1 MKENAFCFNYSIR
14 NLFNDESS
22 NISCYEEYFIPYT
35 KREILQYS
43 LQDFIGSEVNQLF
56 ENESNFNYENEYDFL
71 KSVDVN
77 KVLPD
82 TINILMDAVYCI
94 NTALLNPIIYR
105 NLTPLQEKVHLISE
119 LTDVNKLKNFPEL
132 IFGTNINYIALYT
145 ELIKA
150 EVNEIKYIISTLYH
164 LYNSTEKLN
173 KKLANNFLKKIKKIY
188 NLKIENFEITNKNSI
203 KEALLSFVNY
213 RNFQNENKSFYLNI
227 DFRNFDRFIK
237 LLSNYKE
244 SSKFIDK
251 DNCFCLIQEGEK
263 YYFSFSG
270 YKHNKCTSYYDDD
283 DTVYDDLSKTIIKD
297 FKLYL
302 PSNNEV
308 LQFCKR
314 NDDMLSYGNEIKNDK
329 LLKFSS
335 PKKFG
340 KQKNILDKEFLINQY
355 RCCER
360 KIFPYIKDKSES
372 MYIYCKYEPC
382 VRCIPAIEDMK
393 KQYGKNFMYFA
404 FIKNA
409 KTFSCYLKEKKKNL
423 PKEEDYIYTFRKLFY
438 SFI

>member
-1 MKENAFCFNYSIR
+1 MFNCMKENAFCFNYSIR

-244 SSKFIDK
+244 SSNFIDK

-263 YYFSFSG
+263 YYFSLSG
-270 YKHNKCTSYYDDD
+270 YDYKINKKNNNIYE
-283 DTVYDDLSKTIIKD
+283 
-297 FKLYL
+297 KLETNL
-302 PSNNEV
+302 NKFFSDSTFQ
-308 LQFCKR
+308 LCQIG
-314 NDDMLSYGNEIKNDK
+314 DDMLSYGNEIKNDE
-329 LLKFSS
+329 LIKFSS
-335 PKKFG
+335 PKKFCE
-340 KQKNILDKEFLINQY
+340 QKNIGDDNLRSQY
-355 RCCER
+355 SCCER
-360 KIFPYIKDKSES
+360 KIFPYIKDKSKS

>member
-1 MKENAFCFNYSIR
+1 M
-14 NLFNDESS
+14 
-22 NISCYEEYFIPYT
+22 
-35 KREILQYS
+35 
-43 LQDFIGSEVNQLF
+43 
-56 ENESNFNYENEYDFL
+56 
-71 KSVDVN
+71 
-77 KVLPD
+77 
-82 TINILMDAVYCI
+82 
-94 NTALLNPIIYR
+94 
-105 NLTPLQEKVHLISE
+105 
-119 LTDVNKLKNFPEL
+119 
-132 IFGTNINYIALYT
+132 
-145 ELIKA
+145 
-150 EVNEIKYIISTLYH
+150 
-164 LYNSTEKLN
+164 
-173 KKLANNFLKKIKKIY
+173 
-188 NLKIENFEITNKNSI
+188 
-203 KEALLSFVNY
+203 
-213 RNFQNENKSFYLNI
+213 
-227 DFRNFDRFIK
+227 
-237 LLSNYKE
+237 
-244 SSKFIDK
+244 
-251 DNCFCLIQEGEK
+251 
-263 YYFSFSG
+263 
-270 YKHNKCTSYYDDD
+270 
-283 DTVYDDLSKTIIKD
+283 
-297 FKLYL
+297 YL